1 MRGGEGGTPCLEGGE
16 GGTLCLGWVEGGT
29 PPCLGGGDSGN
40 PCLGR
45 SEGGSPCLE
54 GEGEGEGETH
64 YFGRDEGGT
73 GVFLSNK
80 PLKKN
85 ENYKTYF
92 IIL

>member
-1 MRGGEGGTPCLEGGE
+1 MELLVLKGAR
-16 GGTLCLGWVEGGT
+16 VELFVLDGLRVELLA
-29 PPCLGGGDSGN
+29 CFGGGDGGN

-45 SEGGSPCLE
+45 SEGGTPCL
-54 GEGEGEGETH
+54 GGEGETH
-64 YFGRDEGGT
+64 YFERDEGGT

-85 ENYKTYF
+85 ENRKTYF